1 MMQPQSTDLAL
12 DDLSALLDAEREALI
27 GGDLESLADMYST
40 KEALIGSVNQN
51 PEKHDLKSLEALD
64 RKVRRNQLLLD
75 GALEGIR
82 EVARRMAALRE
93 TKGSLETYGAD
104 GRKHSIEMNAETSVE
119 KRA

>member
-1 MMQPQSTDLAL
+1 MQPQLTDLAL
-12 DDLSALLDAEREALI
+12 EDLSTLLDAEREALL
-27 GGDLESLADMYST
+27 GGDLERLADMYSA
-40 KEALIGSVNQN
+40 KEALIGSVTEH
-51 PEKHDLKSLEALD
+51 PEKHDLRTLEALD

-93 TKGSLETYGAD
+93 TRGSLETYGAD
-104 GRKHSIEMNAETSVE
+104 GRKHRIEMDAEASVE